1 MSWRSFWCRR
11 LNLVLVSPWFPV
23 ELKWWWTWTVRTIH
37 MRIFLF
43 RMNRTPQSNPS
54 VAMLTFML
62 SWSFAYGKHNFF
74 HICIIFSSYLTI
86 IKEFEKNWVLVY
98 RPEQTRIGNNN
109 NNNVIKIW
117 WKITIY
123 YYKFMVRGLHNAIL
137 YCCCYY
143 YYYYFN
149 IYGTLNIK
157 NKIKKK

>member
-1 MSWRSFWCRR
+1 MSLLALGYLTGRIEMIVD
-11 LNLVLVSPWFPV
+11 LDSPNNSHENFSISNEPN
-23 ELKWWWTWTVRTIH
+23 TSI
-37 MRIFLF
+37 
-43 RMNRTPQSNPS
+43 QSLGCDADFY
-54 VAMLTFML
+54 VIV
-62 SWSFAYGKHNFF
+62 SFAYGKHNFF

-98 RPEQTRIGNNN
+98 RPEQTRIGNNNNN